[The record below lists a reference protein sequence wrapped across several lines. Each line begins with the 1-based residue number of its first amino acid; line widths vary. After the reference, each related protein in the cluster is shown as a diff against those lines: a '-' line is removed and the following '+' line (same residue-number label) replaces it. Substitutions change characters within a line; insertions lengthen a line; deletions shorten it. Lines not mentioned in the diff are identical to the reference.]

1 MFIIYV
7 ICIWLYHFYVIHLQF
22 LDTLFF
28 FYLLYSTYFMN
39 WFLDWRYIASEWAI
53 FHCIHSQEGISFA
66 VRCNPCWRRWK
77 SGAVLKSWS
86 PRTTCVLAP
95 NFHLDGRAGRL
106 PNCLTILQCYTIQ
119 RVCRCAVKPLIL
131 AAFNFS
137 DSVYYIILAPLFFD
151 IFVWK
156 IKGTQ
161 KLVLLY
167 FIDYT
172 LSMEKQFV
180 TQTICSPPKQFA
192 LITKI
197 PRLFWSPVLNL
208 HPEHY
213 HVTAWNSY
221 VYDGYVTVHICCVL
235 LSLKLLWSCID
246 SLQVSFKFGDFN
258 DSVFNRRPSL
268 HCYTVYC

>member
-1 MFIIYV
+1 MSSIYSSW
-7 ICIWLYHFYVIHLQF
+7 I
-22 LDTLFF
+22 LFF

-137 DSVYYIILAPLFFD
+137 DSIYYIILAPLFFD

-180 TQTICSPPKQFA
+180 TQTICSSPLLQKFHGCFGH
-192 LITKI
+192 
-197 PRLFWSPVLNL
+197 LFWICVQNTITSLLGILMFMMVMWQCIFVVFCFLWNCCDL
-208 HPEHY
+208 VSIACRWVSNSVILMTVFLTGDLVFT
-213 HVTAWNSY
+213 VTLCI
-221 VYDGYVTVHICCVL
+221 V
-235 LSLKLLWSCID
+235 SC
-246 SLQVSFKFGDFN
+246 
-258 DSVFNRRPSL
+258 
-268 HCYTVYC
+268 